1 VVESGEPSVVAGRE
15 AYELVLTPTQPG
27 TLVGEV
33 SLAVDAATGAV
44 LGVQVTAVDAGDPAV
59 DVQFTSFDPTPPPA
73 EVFEVTVPPGSTV
86 EEKPL
91 PDATEGRPS
100 EKPEVQVV
108 GEGWTS
114 VLVLPPQPEAQQAL
128 ADLPPGVTQ
137 PVDGG
142 SVLRTALVS
151 VLVTDDGRVLL
162 GAVTPQVLVAAAGD

>member
-1 VVESGEPSVVAGRE
+1 
-15 AYELVLTPTQPG
+15 
-27 TLVGEV
+27 
-33 SLAVDAATGAV
+33 
-44 LGVQVTAVDAGDPAV
+44 VTAVDAGDPAV

-86 EEKPL
+86 EEKSL
-91 PDATEGRPS
+91 PDATEGRPG